1 MQTLTK
7 LTKNDIIKSLVS
19 FIAGTAGLYVL
30 IVLMILL
37 NAGASGFSEYFV
49 KNQQALLTVAVSIAV
64 LEAMLYCYFFFE
76 NKFVLSRFSKTTEI
90 FLIFYVGFIF
100 AFVMKY
106 IDPLAQLAR
115 PIAFVALM
123 CATMFRRRD
132 AIFINTIFSLTV
144 LTVDRFTD
152 ITGIANEHIYYASL
166 LCSFCAG
173 MVAVFVFDSIKTRI
187 QSVLL
192 AFILLI
198 PVEVINCIIIIPVG
212 IGQYTVSQIFDILIF
227 GALSC
232 ILSVMLYMFILPLFE
247 MLFAEMTVFR
257 LRELTS
263 DSAKLI
269 KKLKENAPGTYSHS
283 VVVAQLVEACAKSIG
298 EDAEL
303 ARAAAFYHD
312 VGKLKGPEMFA
323 ENQTEYN
330 FHDDITPELSVD
342 IIRSHARNGAQLIKK
357 SRLPEFFADVA
368 VQHHGTMPIKYFYY
382 KALKMSDGELNIENY
397 SYSGPVPG
405 SKIAALIM
413 IADSSEAATRTLPD
427 RSPEKVE
434 AFVRT
439 LIEERLDLG
448 QFENC
453 NITMRELTI
462 VKSTIV
468 NQLTGVYHSRVAYP
482 KLTVSKKK

>member
-90 FLIFYVGFIF
+90 FLLFYVGFIF
-100 AFVMKY
+100 AFAMKY

-269 KKLKENAPGTYSHS
+269 KKLKDNAPGTYSHS

-397 SYSGPVPG
+397 SYSGPVPE

>member
-397 SYSGPVPG
+397 SYSGPVPE
-405 SKIAALIM
+405 SKIAALIL

>member
-323 ENQTEYN
+323 EDQTEYN

-397 SYSGPVPG
+397 SYSGPVPE

>member
-397 SYSGPVPG
+397 SYSGPVPE

>member
-382 KALKMSDGELNIENY
+382 KALKMSDGELNI
-397 SYSGPVPG
+397 
-405 SKIAALIM
+405 
-413 IADSSEAATRTLPD
+413 
-427 RSPEKVE
+427 
-434 AFVRT
+434 
-439 LIEERLDLG
+439 
-448 QFENC
+448 
-453 NITMRELTI
+453 
-462 VKSTIV
+462 
-468 NQLTGVYHSRVAYP
+468 
-482 KLTVSKKK
+482 

>member
-382 KALKMSDGELNIENY
+382 KALKMSDGELNIDNY
-397 SYSGPVPG
+397 SYSGPIPE

-434 AFVRT
+434 AFVRS
-439 LIEERLDLG
+439 LIEERLDMG
-448 QFENC
+448 QFDNC

-468 NQLTGVYHSRVAYP
+468 SQLTGVYHSRVAYP

>member
-269 KKLKENAPGTYSHS
+269 KKLKEHAPGTYSHS

-397 SYSGPVPG
+397 SYSGPVPE

>member
-397 SYSGPVPG
+397 SYSGPVPE

-413 IADSSEAATRTLPD
+413 IAFL
-427 RSPEKVE
+427 
-434 AFVRT
+434 
-439 LIEERLDLG
+439 L
-448 QFENC
+448 
-453 NITMRELTI
+453 
-462 VKSTIV
+462 
-468 NQLTGVYHSRVAYP
+468 
-482 KLTVSKKK
+482 

>member
-76 NKFVLSRFSKTTEI
+76 NKFVLSRFSNSTEI

-323 ENQTEYN
+323 ENQPEYN

-397 SYSGPVPG
+397 SYSGPVPE